1 MIYLIIA
8 GIVFA
13 LLVWGVLPNA
23 SFKTAGVRIVS
34 GSISL
39 ALFAAAGF
47 FALRGGWGKALVLLT
62 VGAGLALSAK
72 APLKAQAKPQDHGDR
87 LSLKAA
93 RDILGVDAKATT
105 AEIRAA
111 YHRLMQLAHPD
122 KGGTQGLAAQLNAAR
137 DRLLKP

>member
-13 LLVWGVLPNA
+13 LLVWGVRPNA

-87 LSLKAA
+87 LQCLDLDIVIASCGFMLDRKDAHGPLGPDD
-93 RDILGVDAKATT
+93 RDAGEAVI
-105 AEIRAA
+105 
-111 YHRLMQLAHPD
+111 
-122 KGGTQGLAAQLNAAR
+122 
-137 DRLLKP
+137 